1 MTASNN
7 RISLSDYDVASAQ
20 NAVAKIAVR
29 TPVVSCPSLEQRL
42 GASVVLK
49 LENLQVTGSFKVRGA
64 ANRMLALSDAER
76 RSGVVTCSSGNHGR
90 AVAYVAELLGIPAT
104 VCVPEW
110 VDPVKLNA
118 IKRHGAEAV
127 LHGSTYD
134 EAEERSYIIES
145 ERGLTYIHPFDD
157 AHVIAGQGT
166 IGLELLDQFPA
177 IDTAIVPLSGG
188 GLISGVAVALKSHRT
203 DIKVIGVSAKNAS
216 VMVQSLKV
224 GKPVTVHEEDTIA
237 SALSGGI
244 DLNNRHT
251 FALVRDL
258 VDEHI
263 LVSEQEIRSAMEFA
277 ADELKL
283 VVEGGGA
290 VGIAAVLAKQL
301 EQAQRHVAIVVSGGN
316 VSLDTLV
323 DRESTVRL
331 NNKVTD
337 PS

>member
-1 MTASNN
+1 MSSRNQVALT
-7 RISLSDYDVASAQ
+7 DYDVAAAQ
-20 NAVAKIAVR
+20 AAIAKIAVR
-29 TPVVSCPSLEQRL
+29 TPAIVCPGLEQRL
-42 GASVVLK
+42 GVPVVLK

-76 RSGVVTCSSGNHGR
+76 ERGVVTCSSGNHGR

-110 VDPVKLNA
+110 VDPVKLSA

-134 EAEERSYIIES
+134 EAEERSYAIER
-145 ERGLTYIHPFDD
+145 ERGLTYIHAFDD
-157 AHVIAGQGT
+157 PHVIAGQGT
-166 IGLELLDQFPA
+166 IGLELLDQFPS

-188 GLISGVAVALKSHRT
+188 GLVSGVAVALKSHDT
-203 DIKVIGVSAKNAS
+203 DIKVIAVSAKNAS
-216 VMVQSLKV
+216 VMVESLRV
-224 GKPVTVHEEDTIA
+224 GKPVAVHEEDTIA

-244 DLNNRHT
+244 DLDNRHT

-263 LVSEQEIRSAMEFA
+263 LVSESEIRSAMEFA

-290 VGIAAVLAKQL
+290 VGIAAALGMQF
-301 EQAQRHVAIVVSGGN
+301 EQAQRNVAIIVSGGN
-316 VSLDTLV
+316 VSLDTLAGLK
-323 DRESTVRL
+323 STLRL
-331 NNKVTD
+331 NDDVAD
-337 PS
+337 SP

>member
-1 MTASNN
+1 MDSPSQVALT
-7 RISLSDYDVASAQ
+7 DYDVVAAQ
-20 NAVAKIAVR
+20 KAIAEVAVK
-29 TPVVSCPSLEQRL
+29 TPVVSYPALEQRL
-42 GASVVLK
+42 GVPVVLK

-64 ANRMLALSDAER
+64 ANRMLALNDEER
-76 RSGVVTCSSGNHGR
+76 ERGVVTCSSGNHGR
-90 AVAYVAELLGIPAT
+90 AVAYVAELLRIPAT

-134 EAEERSYIIES
+134 EAEERSYAIKR

-166 IGLELLDQFPA
+166 IGLELLDQLPA

-188 GLISGVAVALKSHRT
+188 GLISGIAVALKSHGT
-203 DIKVIGVSAKNAS
+203 GINVIGVSAQNAS
-216 VMVQSLKV
+216 VMVESLKA
-224 GKPVTVHEEDTIA
+224 GKPITVHEEDTIA

-258 VDEHI
+258 VDGHI
-263 LVSEQEIRSAMEFA
+263 LVSEEEIRSAMEFA

-290 VGIAAVLAKQL
+290 VCLAAVLGKKL
-301 EQAQRHVAIVVSGGN
+301 EQTCRNVAIVVSGGN
-316 VSLDTLV
+316 VSRDTLANLN
-323 DRESTVRL
+323 STERV
-331 NNKVTD
+331 NDKVAD